1 MPVLTCFRNE
11 SDRQERLSLRPLPPK
26 SQNGQSQSLPL
37 RGANENRTDLRR
49 LPDTMP
55 KYLTVFESVYSDV
68 RILTISRVTALTIV
82 FGCFDLNLF
91 HHLW

>member
-1 MPVLTCFRNE
+1 
-11 SDRQERLSLRPLPPK
+11 
-26 SQNGQSQSLPL
+26 
-37 RGANENRTDLRR
+37 
-49 LPDTMP
+49 MP

>member
-1 MPVLTCFRNE
+1 
-11 SDRQERLSLRPLPPK
+11 
-26 SQNGQSQSLPL
+26 
-37 RGANENRTDLRR
+37 
-49 LPDTMP
+49 MP

-91 HHLW
+91 YHLW